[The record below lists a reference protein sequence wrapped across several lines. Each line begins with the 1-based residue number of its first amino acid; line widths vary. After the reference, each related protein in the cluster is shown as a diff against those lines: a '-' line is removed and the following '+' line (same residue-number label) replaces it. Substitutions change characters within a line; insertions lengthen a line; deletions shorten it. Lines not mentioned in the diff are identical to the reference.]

1 MFRYWCEDCE
11 AFFRDSY
18 TETCPLCENR
28 NIKKVPTYGG
38 VK

>member
-11 AFFRDSY
+11 MFFRDSC

-28 NIKKVPTYGG
+28 NIKKVEVYG
-38 VK
+38 VEI